1 MDRMNE
7 VTFNAGLLA
16 ELRAIEFVK
25 RLLEQGKLDPTRY
38 KKVLLHRVDGGSV
51 LKGYGASTKTRS
63 DMRFVR
69 ELFELGREQGQ
80 QWLQQHRSDI
90 GVRQTLRIND
100 NPA

>member
-69 ELFELGREQGQ
+69 SEEHTSELQSPCNLVCRLLLEKKK
-80 QWLQQHRSDI
+80 
-90 GVRQTLRIND
+90 TLD
-100 NPA
+100 TTASPEH